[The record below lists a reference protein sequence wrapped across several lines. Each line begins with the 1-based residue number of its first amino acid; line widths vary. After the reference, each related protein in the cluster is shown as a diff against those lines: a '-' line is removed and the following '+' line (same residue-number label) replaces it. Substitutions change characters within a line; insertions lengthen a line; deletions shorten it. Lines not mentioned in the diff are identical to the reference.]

1 MYPPNHLSPKSATK
15 IQCFLKCLYTLANW
29 IRILKHLKAKCCR
42 SNGIWWEKRCF
53 KKEQTM
59 HFFFAMI
66 FNSSTA
72 LRPTNEKICHQN
84 YNFFALRRKEVVKMK
99 WKASSFFLDSSERK
113 KAVRGAKSPLEIFF
127 ADNHIWLWSFIFFF
141 RVSPM
146 GLWSP
151 FPLSSY
157 FFLTAAKLVPRTSST
172 DVDYDYFQKLLLL
185 LLLFSLA
192 AATSFPIPF

>member
-1 MYPPNHLSPKSATK
+1 MK
-15 IQCFLKCLYTLANW
+15 
-29 IRILKHLKAKCCR
+29 
-42 SNGIWWEKRCF
+42 
-53 KKEQTM
+53 
-59 HFFFAMI
+59 
-66 FNSSTA
+66 
-72 LRPTNEKICHQN
+72 KICHQN

-127 ADNHIWLWSFIFFF
+127 ADNHIWLWSFIFF

-151 FPLSSY
+151 FPLSRY

-172 DVDYDYFQKLLLL
+172 DDYDYFQKLASSSSPPSLFLSCSHELSYPILKSLFTTATWCRNAAPIRLILGFNFHTMGGNWEWCSSMEQHSCWDTNLVAFLL
-185 LLLFSLA
+185 
-192 AATSFPIPF
+192 